1 MFGKVSSNKDCFI
14 IINLVYSSSLYS
26 VIGYY
31 RYQTTMHFDSWVT
44 RIYLNYNLLE

>member
-1 MFGKVSSNKDCFI
+1 MFGKVSSSKDCFI

-31 RYQTTMHFDSWVT
+31 IGTKQQFDSWVT
-44 RIYLNYNLLE
+44 GIPEL